1 MTFIKDD
8 LETLIFHLDQLS
20 AETKPLWGKM
30 TVQRMIE
37 HLTNGILSGIGR
49 IEMTCPYEGE
59 KLARSRAFLLSDQP
73 MPVEFKAHFVDDDA
87 PLRNEEFDLAV
98 DEFIEAWL
106 DLEDYSEAN
115 PEAVHVHPVFGPLN
129 QAEWRWMHRKHITH
143 HFKQFGVEIT
153 DVVVDNDSNMEE
165 GE

>member
-1 MTFIKDD
+1 MIFIKDE

-30 TVQRMIE
+30 TAQRMIE
-37 HLTNGILSGIGR
+37 HLTDGVLTGMGR
-49 IEMTCPYEGE
+49 KELNCPYEGE
-59 KLARSRAFLLSDQP
+59 KLERSRAFLLSEQP
-73 MPVEFKAHFVDDDA
+73 MPVEFKAHFVDDNA

-106 DLEDYSEAN
+106 DMEDYSEGS

-129 QAEWRWMHRKHITH
+129 QTEWRWMHRKHITH
-143 HFKQFGVEIT
+143 HFMQFGLDIT
-153 DVVVDNDSNMEE
+153 EVVDDSDAESEE
-165 GE
+165 D